1 MMGEKLTLRERQV
14 LEAVIHSF
22 VDTAEPAG
30 SRTIAK
36 RYNLGVSAATIRNTM
51 SDLEDRGYLYHP
63 HTSAGRIP
71 TDLAYRVYVD
81 ALMAPEAPSPVEKAR
96 LREELT
102 QERSAIEALLGRA
115 AEVLGLLASE
125 LGVAVAPS
133 VDNATLE
140 RLELIEASSDRLLMV
155 LVLTGGLARTIFVEV
170 PNQIPREALAGV
182 AQVLNER
189 LTGLSLKEIRSSL
202 RDRLRDF
209 GTAGPHRELLNIL
222 IEESDQIF
230 EIGAPDNQLLMGST
244 RPLTGQ
250 PEFSSKEQMRNLL
263 DITERRDVLVEALRA
278 RKEPGISV
286 TIGAENVDPHLSSF
300 TIVTSTFQ
308 SAGFHGTIGVMGPTR
323 MPYHKVVAL
332 VEYTSRLV
340 GELLS
345 GQEAR

>member
-1 MMGEKLTLRERQV
+1 MMGEPLTRREQQV

-115 AEVLGLLASE
+115 AEVLGLLTSE

-133 VDNATLE
+133 IDNATLE
-140 RLELIEASSDRLLMV
+140 RLELMEASGERLLMV

-170 PNQIPREALAGV
+170 QNRLPREALAGV

-202 RDRLRDF
+202 RERLRDS
-209 GTAGPHRELLNIL
+209 GSTGAHRELLNIL

-230 EIGAPDNQLLMGST
+230 EIGSPDSQLLMGST

-263 DITERRDVLVEALRA
+263 DITEQRDVLVEALRA

-286 TIGAENVDPHLSSF
+286 TIGTENVDPQLSSF

-323 MPYHKVVAL
+323 MPYHKVVTL
-332 VEYTSRLV
+332 VEHTSRLV
-340 GELLS
+340 GDLLS

>member
-1 MMGEKLTLRERQV
+1 MTGEQLTLRERRV

-133 VDNATLE
+133 VDNAILE

-170 PNQIPREALAGV
+170 QNQIPREALAGV

-189 LTGLSLKEIRSSL
+189 LNGLSLKEIRSSL

-230 EIGAPDNQLLMGST
+230 EIGAPDSQLLMGST

-250 PEFSSKEQMRNLL
+250 PEFSSNEQMRNLL
-263 DITERRDVLVEALRA
+263 DITEQRDVLVTALRA
-278 RKEPGISV
+278 RKEPGISL

-308 SAGFHGTIGVMGPTR
+308 STGFHGTIGIMGPTR

-332 VEYTSRLV
+332 VEHTSRLV
-340 GELLS
+340 EDLLS